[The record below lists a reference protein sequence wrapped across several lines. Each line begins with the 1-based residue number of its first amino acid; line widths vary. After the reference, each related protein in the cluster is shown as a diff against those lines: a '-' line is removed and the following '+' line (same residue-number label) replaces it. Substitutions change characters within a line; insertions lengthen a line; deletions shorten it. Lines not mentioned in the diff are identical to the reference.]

1 MNVLISSNDNYGMPT
16 MVMLTSLV
24 ENNPP
29 DSSNRHTVFM
39 LETGLSDEWNGRIE
53 SFLTENGWE
62 YKRIRIP
69 GELFSSAKTKPY
81 ISKETYY
88 RIVAHKYLP
97 ETVNRVLWLDSDII
111 VRGDLSAF
119 YNTALDGCMTVA
131 CSYGPAM
138 KRIIADNAEN
148 LKMRCPETYF
158 NAGVMLIN
166 LTECRENISEERIER
181 IIYSDE
187 AKSFMF
193 PGQDT
198 VNLLFDGMVQ
208 IADYRKYNC
217 MIHCIE
223 GPDDLTYARENALI
237 VHFPGEAK
245 PWRFNDIHFAE
256 EWMQW
261 YHKSFGKSENLK
273 RMSYFRLKALFERQ
287 KGQNG

>member
-1 MNVLISSNDNYGMPT
+1 

-24 ENNPP
+24 ANNPSG
-29 DSSNRHTVFM
+29 SSDRHTVFM
-39 LETGLSDEWNGRIE
+39 LETGLSDAWNDRIE
-53 SFLTENGWE
+53 SFLSENGWG
-62 YKRIRIP
+62 YVRIRLP
-69 GELFSSAKTKPY
+69 GDLFSSAKTKPY

-88 RIVAHKYLP
+88 RIVAHRYLP
-97 ETVNRVLWLDSDII
+97 ETVDKVLWLDSDII
-111 VRGDLSAF
+111 VRGDISTF
-119 YNTALDGCMTVA
+119 CDTPMNGYMTVA

-138 KRIIADNAEN
+138 RRIIADNAEN
-148 LKMRCPETYF
+148 LKMMCPETYF

-166 LTECRENISEERIER
+166 LAECRKNISEEMIER

-198 VNLLFDGMVQ
+198 VNLLFDGKVR

-223 GPDDLTYARENALI
+223 GSDDLSYAKENALI

-245 PWRFNDIHFAE
+245 PWRFNDIHFSE
-256 EWMQW
+256 EWMEW
-261 YHKSFGKSENLK
+261 YRKSFGESEDLK
-273 RMSYFRLKALFERQ
+273 RVSYFRLKALFERQ
-287 KGQNG
+287 RGQNR